1 EADDIL
7 EHGFKQGFKQGFT
20 QGLKQGREQQL
31 EEQIDNVVA
40 LFKFLYANGR
50 AQDVQKATTDSK
62 LLKKMI
68 KDFSNGKLEEKSN

>member
-1 EADDIL
+1 MSGAIARTEADDIL
-7 EHGFKQGFKQGFT
+7 E
-20 QGLKQGREQQL
+20 QGLEQGR

-40 LFKFLYANGR
+40 LFNFLYANGR
-50 AQDVQKATTDSK
+50 AQDVQKAATDSK

>member
-1 EADDIL
+1 MSGAIARTEADDIL
-7 EHGFKQGFKQGFT
+7 E
-20 QGLKQGREQQL
+20 QGR